1 MPPTDGFAVLALCR
15 QAKVD
20 EEPRKSSTNPGSP
33 SVGMSF
39 VPYASVHLRR
49 RHWSRPLTVPLRNF
63 VSCVTCGRR
72 LTGSWSK
79 GRSSYYAY
87 YHCRPGCSAVH
98 LTKARLESLFT
109 DELARLQPSPG
120 YMRLL
125 KESVL
130 QVWKARRAAAQA
142 DLANAERQ
150 ASGNSEE
157 ARSA

>member
-1 MPPTDGFAVLALCR
+1 
-15 QAKVD
+15 
-20 EEPRKSSTNPGSP
+20 
-33 SVGMSF
+33 
-39 VPYASVHLRR
+39 
-49 RHWSRPLTVPLRNF
+49 
-63 VSCVTCGRR
+63 
-72 LTGSWSK
+72 
-79 GRSSYYAY
+79 
-87 YHCRPGCSAVH
+87 VH